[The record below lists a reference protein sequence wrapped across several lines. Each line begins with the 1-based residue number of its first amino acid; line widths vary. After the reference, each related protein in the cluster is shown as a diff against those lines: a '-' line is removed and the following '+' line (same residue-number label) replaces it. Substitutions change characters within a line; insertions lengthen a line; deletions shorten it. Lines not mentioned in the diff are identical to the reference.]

1 MTAAAVAAAAS
12 AAAIVFL
19 LGFDAVQLQQPT
31 SIFVSHDW
39 PNLITRYG
47 NSNWLFSKKPYFQK
61 EVRSTQSST
70 AMVCMDNAFS
80 MFAC

>member
-1 MTAAAVAAAAS
+1 
-12 AAAIVFL
+12 L
-19 LGFDAVQLQQPT
+19 LLLLLLHLLLRLYVCSLVVDVMQLQQPT
-31 SIFVSHDW
+31 SIFLSHDW

-70 AMVCMDNAFS
+70 AMVCWTTHVS
-80 MFAC
+80 VFAC